1 MSEIIETR
9 AAAEAE
15 ISGAFAGQ
23 TTLAASVDQ
32 A

>member
-1 MSEIIETR
+1 LSEIIETR
-9 AAAEAE
+9 AAGEAE

-23 TTLAASVDQ
+23 SALAGGTDQ